1 MLNIHVKKNKCWLIP
16 IIIGIVLVS
25 IYILYRYSQEIEV
38 GQDFLVAESFCS
50 NDQIVLTMAGLD
62 RVFFQFTLSSPGQSA
77 DDMYLKLQCLNSD
90 QNYSFKFLRKMNI
103 NQYYYHYVGFA
114 TVEDKHD
121 YGKVPYLEPGKY
133 LVSIGFNDH
142 ERIEKIKGRL
152 VLGYFCRY
160 KRIHH
165 YKQNHQTII
174 DYQVVAIL
182 SKNSSAGQVP
192 IFEKVR
198 NDFGMKFHRTK
209 PSANG
214 EFGADWAFFQP
225 EFRHSDTE
233 GPPAQGRMS
242 GNAGIWMLQAVW
254 RK

>member
-16 IIIGIVLVS
+16 IIIGIMLVS
-25 IYILYRYSQEIEV
+25 IYILYRYSQEIQV
-38 GQDFLVAESFCS
+38 AQNFLVAESFCS

-62 RVFFQFTLSSPGQSA
+62 RVVFRFTLSSPDQSV

-90 QNYSFKFLRKMNI
+90 QNYSLKFLRKTNM
-103 NQYYYHYVGFA
+103 NQYYYHYVGFT

-121 YGKVPYLEPGKY
+121 YVKVPYLEPGKY

-174 DYQVVAIL
+174 DYQVAAVL
-182 SKNSSAGQVP
+182 SINSSAAKFPFLRREETISAGNFIGRSRLQTMNLAPIVP
-192 IFEKVR
+192 SFSLNSGILTQKGLRRKV
-198 NDFGMKFHRTK
+198 G
-209 PSANG
+209 
-214 EFGADWAFFQP
+214 
-225 EFRHSDTE
+225 
-233 GPPAQGRMS
+233 
-242 GNAGIWMLQAVW
+242 
-254 RK
+254 